1 LPGPGLAAKDS
12 WDLETDLLVVG
23 SGAAG
28 LTAALTAQVGGAR
41 TLVIEKSELYG
52 GTSATSGG
60 VIWIPATAQALSA
73 GHADSPEEAFRYVR
87 ALSDANV
94 SDARIWAFVRRG
106 REMVEWLGGHSLV
119 QLRAHPYADYHPEMA
134 GGKPGWRSLEALP
147 LHASDLGADFA
158 QLRPPHPAVQFL
170 GRVSWTLEET
180 GALLYRVPGWWLTAL
195 TIFGNY
201 FLDFPH
207 RLHSA
212 RDRRLTLGN
221 ALLARLKLSLT
232 RAGGELWLKS
242 PLLELIRSDAR
253 VCGALVEHAGRRLRV
268 GARAVVLAAGGFE
281 RNAELRRRFLPQSPE
296 PRWSGSQ
303 TNNVGEAL
311 IAAQA
316 VGAATLNMDSAWWG
330 TSMSLPGE
338 ERARLMAFERALPGA
353 IIVNSCGERYMNE
366 AASYHI
372 AGQEML
378 RHDAPAARTIPSLM
392 LFDATW
398 RRTYPLGPMIPDF
411 PDWLQ
416 PRNFRSVLVRAGS
429 WEELAAKTGLPPERL
444 RSSIARFNEHARLG
458 VDPDFRRGE
467 SAYDRYYGDPRVQPN
482 PTLRALETPPF
493 YALPVYPGDIGTNGG
508 LATNEHAQVLDEHQV
523 PIAGLY
529 ACGNV
534 AATVMGHSYPAAGAT
549 LGPGMTFG
557 YIAARHAFRL
567 DDRSLLPGEGAADEN
582 IETGS

>member
-1 LPGPGLAAKDS
+1 MADAA
-12 WDLETDLLVVG
+12 WDVETDVLVAG
-23 SGAAG
+23 SGAA
-28 LTAALTAQVGGAR
+28 ALTAGLAAAAHGAR
-41 TLVIEKSELYG
+41 TLVVEKSELYG

-60 VIWIPATAQALSA
+60 VIWIPATRLAVEA
-73 GHADSPEEAFRYVR
+73 GHPDSPAEAFAYVR

-94 SDARIWAFVRRG
+94 PDARIWAFVRRG
-106 REMVEWLGGHSLV
+106 REMVEWLLQNTRV
-119 QLRAHPYADYHPEMA
+119 RLRAHPYADYHPEMP

-147 LHASDLGADFA
+147 LHSSELGGEFER
-158 QLRPPHPAVQFL
+158 LRPPHPAVQFL

-180 GALLYRVPGWWLTAL
+180 GTLLFRTPGWVLTAL

-201 FLDFPH
+201 FLDFPQ
-207 RLHSA
+207 RLHSR

-221 ALLARLKLSLT
+221 ALLARLKLSFDQ
-232 RAGGELWLKS
+232 AGGELWLCS
-242 PLLELIRSDAR
+242 PLLELVRENGR
-253 VCGALVEHAGRRLRV
+253 VTGAVIEHAGKRVRVAARR
-268 GARAVVLAAGGFE
+268 GIVLAAGGFE
-281 RNAELRRRFLPQSPE
+281 RNAAMRAQFLPQSPE

-303 TNNVGEAL
+303 TNNTGDGIL
-311 IAAQA
+311 AATRI
-316 VGAATLNMDSAWWG
+316 GAATLNMDSAWWG

-353 IIVNSCGERYMNE
+353 IIVNGNGERYMNE

-378 RHDAPAARTIPSLM
+378 RNDSAQTRTIPSLM

-398 RRTYPLGPMIPDF
+398 RRSYPLGPMIPDL
-411 PDWLQ
+411 PDFLQ
-416 PRNFRSVLVRAGS
+416 PANFRSVLMRADS
-429 WEELAAKTGLPPERL
+429 WEELARKTQLPPERL
-444 RSSIARFNEHARLG
+444 RASIERFNEHARRG
-458 VDPDFRRGE
+458 VDPDFKRGE
-467 SAYDRYYGDPRVQPN
+467 SAYDRYYGDPKVKPN

-508 LATNEHAQVLDEHQV
+508 LATNEHAQVLEESGE

-529 ACGNV
+529 AAGNM

-557 YIAARHAFRL
+557 YIGARHALGL
-567 DDRSLLPGEGAADEN
+567 DRD
-582 IETGS
+582 